1 MTQVSNAGVFGAL
14 IGLIVGV
21 LEYFLALMVIQKI
34 VGREIADA
42 EEAREE
48 LPGLASLGAMVQKV
62 KMVLIFIA
70 VFVYPLI
77 GYAVAALLSADGVG
91 SEAARG

>member
-21 LEYFLALMVIQKI
+21 LEYFLALMVMQKI

-77 GYAVAALLSADGVG
+77 GYAVGALLSADGAGTETV
-91 SEAARG
+91 RG